1 MLSFAGAIAVLQIGE
16 QPMKKLGFALI
27 SLSLLTPA
35 CAEQPGK
42 KKDERAAKNKDKK
55 SGDKKAAD
63 KKAADKK
70 N

>member
-1 MLSFAGAIAVLQIGE
+1 
-16 QPMKKLGFALI
+16 MKKLGFALI